1 MTFPRINL
9 HIHSNFSDGKNSIQQ
24 IVEGALKSKLNY
36 IAITDH
42 YTNSWKKWVSNLK
55 DDNKISEYLDEIT
68 FCQKYLFNNNKNLIL
83 QKGLEVDLGSSDQFI
98 KKIQP
103 SEFDLILFEYLET
116 VEGIAFVRNIINSWK
131 NLSKAIINFPILG
144 LAHFDPSYFIHG
156 SIDILINFL
165 KKFKIY
171 FEFNPRYPRF
181 YSRQYELFFEKIKDN
196 NIPVAIGSDSHS
208 VASIDNLEEPLEM
221 IKYYNLE
228 PNFQILIDTLE
239 IRNKF

>member
-1 MTFPRINL
+1 M
-9 HIHSNFSDGKNSIQQ
+9 
-24 IVEGALKSKLNY
+24 
-36 IAITDH
+36 
-42 YTNSWKKWVSNLK
+42 
-55 DDNKISEYLDEIT
+55 
-68 FCQKYLFNNNKNLIL
+68 
-83 QKGLEVDLGSSDQFI
+83 
-98 KKIQP
+98 
-103 SEFDLILFEYLET
+103 ILFEYLET

-131 NLSKAIINFPILG
+131 NLKIKNFPILG

-228 PNFQILIDTLE
+228 KNFFLIIDSLE
-239 IRNKF
+239 IRNSF